1 MSSQTSDWIIQIDIR
16 DLLFEDIEEIESTLH
31 AVMSGQLN
39 PWDYTIATFE
49 E

>member
-1 MSSQTSDWIIQIDIR
+1 MSSQSNWIVQIDIR

-31 AVMSGQLN
+31 AVMSGQVN
-39 PWDYTIATFE
+39 PWDYSIATFE